1 MRGSLQELCAQA
13 RDDQHISM
21 QQLIDETGIPE
32 GTIKKFFTSCSK
44 NPSVYNAGLIC
55 SVLGVS
61 LDEYFGIEPVITTED
76 ELVQVSEQLKHQK
89 QLHDADVQ
97 IAHLEGG
104 MEQMAKTINYQRKK
118 SRDTKFAIYGLTF
131 LCAIFMAVIVG
142 YIFFDYRIPH
152 QGLIQGGEASIF
164 AWIVF
169 LLLAVGIGFFAAI
182 LMMYLRYAK
191 KYTLSPD
198 KGGDE
203 Q

>member
-1 MRGSLQELCAQA
+1 MVKTLQDLCKDAKDRQNLTIQ
-13 RDDQHISM
+13 DLSDMTDISAS
-21 QQLIDETGIPE
+21 
-32 GTIKKFFTSCSK
+32 TISNFFSASSK
-44 NPSVYNAGLIC
+44 EPSVYKMGLIC
-55 SVLGVS
+55 VALGVS
-61 LDEYFGIEPVITTED
+61 MDEYFGIEKEVTTED
-76 ELVQVSEQLKHQK
+76 ELAQANEKLAHQK
-89 QLHDADVQ
+89 QLHDANVQ

-104 MEQMAKTINYQRKK
+104 MEQMAKTINYHRKK
-118 SRDTKFAIYGLTF
+118 SRDTKFAIYGLTL

-182 LMMYLRYAK
+182 LMMYFRYAK

>member
-1 MRGSLQELCAQA
+1 MRGSLQEICAQA
-13 RDDQHISM
+13 RDAQNISM

-32 GTIKKFFTSCSK
+32 GTVKNFFASCSK

-55 SVLGVS
+55 SVLGIS
-61 LDEYFGIEPVITTED
+61 LDEYFGIEPVLTTED
-76 ELVQVSEQLKHQK
+76 KLAQANEQLKHQK
-89 QLHDADVQ
+89 QIHDADVQ

-104 MEQMAKTINYQRKK
+104 MEQMAKTINYHRKK

-169 LLLAVGIGFFAAI
+169 FASCS
-182 LMMYLRYAK
+182 RYWLFCRYFDDVFSLCK
-191 KYTLSPD
+191 KVYIVAR
-198 KGGDE
+198 
-203 Q
+203 

>member
-1 MRGSLQELCAQA
+1 MRQSLQELCAQA
-13 RDDQHISM
+13 RDAQHISM

-32 GTIKKFFTSCSK
+32 GTVKNFFASCSK

-55 SVLGVS
+55 SVLGIS
-61 LDEYFGIEPVITTED
+61 LDEYFGIEKTITTED
-76 ELVQVSEQLKHQK
+76 ELAQANEQLKHQK
-89 QLHDADVQ
+89 QLHDADVH
-97 IAHLEGG
+97 IANLEGS
-104 MEQMAKTINYQRKK
+104 MEQMAKTINYHRKK

-142 YIFFDYRIPH
+142 YIFFDYHIPH
-152 QGLIQGGEASIF
+152 QGLIQGGQAGVF

-169 LLLAVGIGFFAAI
+169 LLLAAGIGIFAAI
-182 LMMYLRYAK
+182 FMMYLRYAK

>member
-13 RDDQHISM
+13 RDAQHISM

-55 SVLGVS
+55 SVLGIS
-61 LDEYFGIEPVITTED
+61 LDEYFGIEKTITTED

-89 QLHDADVQ
+89 QLHDADVH
-97 IAHLEGG
+97 IANLEGS
-104 MEQMAKTINYQRKK
+104 MEQMAKTIDYQRKK
-118 SRDTKFAIYGLTF
+118 SRDTKFAIYGLML

-142 YIFFDYRIPH
+142 YIFFDYCIPH
-152 QGLIQGGEASIF
+152 QGLIQGGQASVF

-169 LLLAVGIGFFAAI
+169 LLLAAGIGIFAAI
-182 LMMYLRYAK
+182 FMMYLRYAK

-203 Q
+203 E

>member
-13 RDDQHISM
+13 RDAQHISM

-55 SVLGVS
+55 SVLGIS
-61 LDEYFGIEPVITTED
+61 LDEYFGIEKTITTKD
-76 ELVQVSEQLKHQK
+76 ELAQANEQLEHQK
-89 QLHDADVQ
+89 QIHDADVH
-97 IAHLEGG
+97 IANLEGS
-104 MEQMAKTINYQRKK
+104 MEQMAKTIDYQRKK
-118 SRDTKFAIYGLTF
+118 VRITKFAIYGLM
-131 LCAIFMAVIVG
+131 LVCAIFLAVIVG
-142 YIFFDYRIPH
+142 YIFFDYRVPN
-152 QGLIQGGEASIF
+152 QGLIQGGETSIF

-169 LLLAVGIGFFAAI
+169 LLLAVGIGIFAAVFI
-182 LMMYLRYAK
+182 VSLCYAK

>member
-61 LDEYFGIEPVITTED
+61 LDKYFGIEPIITTED
-76 ELVQVSEQLKHQK
+76 ELVHVSEQLKHQK

>member
-1 MRGSLQELCAQA
+1 MRQSLQELCAQA
-13 RDDQHISM
+13 RDAQHISM

-32 GTIKKFFTSCSK
+32 GTVKNFFASCSK

-55 SVLGVS
+55 SVLGIS
-61 LDEYFGIEPVITTED
+61 LDEYFGIEKTITTED
-76 ELVQVSEQLKHQK
+76 ELAQANEQLKHQK
-89 QLHDADVQ
+89 QLHDADVH
-97 IAHLEGG
+97 IANLEGS
-104 MEQMAKTINYQRKK
+104 MQQMAKTIDYQRKK
-118 SRDTKFAIYGLTF
+118 SRDTKFAIYGLML

-142 YIFFDYRIPH
+142 YIFFDYCIPH
-152 QGLIQGGEASIF
+152 QGLIQGGQASVF

-169 LLLAVGIGFFAAI
+169 LLLAAGIGIFAAI
-182 LMMYLRYAK
+182 FMMYLRYAK

>member
-1 MRGSLQELCAQA
+1 MVKTLQDLC
-13 RDDQHISM
+13 RDAKDRQNLTIQDLSDMTDISSS
-21 QQLIDETGIPE
+21 
-32 GTIKKFFTSCSK
+32 TISNFFSASSK
-44 NPSVYNAGLIC
+44 EPSVYKMGLIC
-55 SVLGVS
+55 ATLGVS
-61 LDEYFGIEPVITTED
+61 MDEYFGIEKEITTED
-76 ELVQVSEQLKHQK
+76 QLTKANEQLKHQK

-104 MEQMAKTINYQRKK
+104 MEQMAKTIEYQRKK
-118 SRDTKFAIYGLTF
+118 AQIAKFAIYGLML

-142 YIFFDYRIPH
+142 YIFFDYRVTN

-169 LLLAVGIGFFAAI
+169 LLLAAGIGIFAAI

>member
-1 MRGSLQELCAQA
+1 M
-13 RDDQHISM
+13 
-21 QQLIDETGIPE
+21 
-32 GTIKKFFTSCSK
+32 
-44 NPSVYNAGLIC
+44 
-55 SVLGVS
+55 
-61 LDEYFGIEPVITTED
+61 
-76 ELVQVSEQLKHQK
+76 KHQK

-118 SRDTKFAIYGLTF
+118 SRDTKFAIYGLTL

-169 LLLAVGIGFFAAI
+169 LLLAAGIGIFAAI
-182 LMMYLRYAK
+182 LMMYFRYAK

-198 KGGDE
+198 KGGDK

>member
-1 MRGSLQELCAQA
+1 
-13 RDDQHISM
+13 
-21 QQLIDETGIPE
+21 
-32 GTIKKFFTSCSK
+32 
-44 NPSVYNAGLIC
+44 
-55 SVLGVS
+55 
-61 LDEYFGIEPVITTED
+61 
-76 ELVQVSEQLKHQK
+76 
-89 QLHDADVQ
+89 
-97 IAHLEGG
+97 
-104 MEQMAKTINYQRKK
+104 MEQMAKTINYHRKK

-182 LMMYLRYAK
+182 LMMYFRYAK

>member
-97 IAHLEGG
+97 IAHLEGS

-118 SRDTKFAIYGLTF
+118 SRDTKFAIYGLTL

-182 LMMYLRYAK
+182 LMMHFRYAK

-203 Q
+203 E